1 MLKYLAP
8 ALCLLALPALA
19 QGTSIK
25 KMDPAL
31 DNVLAPGTKIEK
43 AAGGFLFVEGPMW
56 RDGRLWFSD
65 VRGDGMRAVS
75 PDGKVQLLI
84 ANSGGVAVS

>member
-31 DNVLAPGTKIEK
+31 DNVLAPGTKIENTLSSMFWSRHS
-43 AAGGFLFVEGPMW
+43 ASAVASITFRFLTMA
-56 RDGRLWFSD
+56 SSK
-65 VRGDGMRAVS
+65 VS
-75 PDGKVQLLI
+75 LP
-84 ANSGGVAVS
+84 